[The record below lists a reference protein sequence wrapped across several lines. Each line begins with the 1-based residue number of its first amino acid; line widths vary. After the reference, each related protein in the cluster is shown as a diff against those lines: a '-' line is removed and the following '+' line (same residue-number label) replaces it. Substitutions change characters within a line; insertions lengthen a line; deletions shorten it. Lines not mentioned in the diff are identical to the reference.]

1 MRHYRDQSGRVY
13 AFESDEEKQAQ
24 RPDLTP
30 LTAEDLAALLAPHH
44 LTIEE
49 RVAAKLAERGLPLDG
64 EWQLYSGIAGMLA
77 LGALQGKTPEQL
89 YATNTGYRNA
99 MDLHAAITAIRSN

>member
-1 MRHYRDQSGRVY
+1 MITVDPV
-13 AFESDEEKQAQ
+13 
-24 RPDLTP
+24 
-30 LTAEDLAALLAPHH
+30 LAAAIRKDREVADLLA
-44 LTIEE
+44 
-49 RVAAKLAERGLPLDG
+49 KRGLPPDG

-99 MDLHAAITAIRSN
+99 MDLHAAITAARSEE